1 MVATTRSSRG
11 CAGKSRNL
19 LDQKRKARSDEQDD
33 ERKSKKFKKDKKV
46 KKSKVKESDSEDD
59 VMDDVEEAK
68 ESDDDSM
75 EDVDEAKET
84 QSENSSKP
92 KAPQRP
98 ARQPRWTHGG
108 DKPLVDWDKLPK
120 GWNPNE
126 PDLAPTDF
134 DAQIERCRERIADNI
149 MPHIFQERLRVLTNA
164 KKERE

>member
-1 MVATTRSSRG
+1 MVATTRSARG

-19 LDQKRKARSDEQDD
+19 LEQKRKARSDEQDD
-33 ERKSKKFKKDKKV
+33 ERKSKKSKKDKKV
-46 KKSKVKESDSEDD
+46 EKAKIKEFDSEDD
-59 VMDDVEEAK
+59 VMEDVEQIK
-68 ESDDDSM
+68 SDDDSM
-75 EDVDEAKET
+75 ENADEAKET
-84 QSENSSKP
+84 QSEKPSKP

-149 MPHIFQERLRVLTNA
+149 MPHIFQEKLRVLTNA